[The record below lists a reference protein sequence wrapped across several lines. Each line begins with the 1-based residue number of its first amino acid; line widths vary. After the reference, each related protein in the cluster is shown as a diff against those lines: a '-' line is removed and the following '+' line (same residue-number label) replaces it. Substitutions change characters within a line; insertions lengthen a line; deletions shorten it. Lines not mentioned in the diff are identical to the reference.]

1 MVPLDQFEALA
12 ADLIAYDD
20 LTKARMAAISLSGA
34 H

>member
-20 LTKARMAAISLSGA
+20 LTKARMAKAA
-34 H
+34 